1 MSSNE
6 RASGKGNRGFRLL
19 AIVIG
24 YVIYCGLS
32 QLSRAFYPFF
42 GLVVS
47 VGIALPFVWGRFTG
61 EWLLMGFSR
70 RNLRGALLW
79 GIGTGVVSSAV
90 GLLILEERM
99 AANNLLQQML
109 IGVPFWLLVISPFQE
124 FFFRGWMQSGLGKV
138 LGEWWGL
145 IIANVCFTLWH
156 YVSPI
161 ADAAPM
167 PLGTMIG
174 VGSTFI
180 AGLAYGYGFMKSK
193 SLVAPWLGH
202 AISGIVFVM
211 VGAMDFIQAFQAMR

>member
-1 MSSNE
+1 MLSNKGT
-6 RASGKGNRGFRLL
+6 SGKDNNGSRLL
-19 AIVIG
+19 AIIVG
-24 YVIYCGLS
+24 YVVFCGLS
-32 QLSRAFYPFF
+32 QLSRVVYPFF
-42 GLVVS
+42 GLVVLI
-47 VGIALPFVWGRFTG
+47 GIALPLVWGRFTG
-61 EWLLMGFSR
+61 EWSLMGFSR
-70 RNLRGALLW
+70 RNLGEALLW
-79 GIGTGVVSSAV
+79 GIGAGMVSSIV
-90 GLLILEERM
+90 GLLILEEQL
-99 AANNLLQQML
+99 AAGNLLQQLL

-167 PLGTMIG
+167 PLGTVLG
-174 VGSTFI
+174 VGSTFV

-193 SLVAPWLGH
+193 TVVAPWLGH

-211 VGAMDFIQAFQAMR
+211 VGAMDFIQAMR